1 MPTAWR
7 PIFVSFPTTVPE
19 TSPGFN
25 LDAYKGSNLEAIV
38 RLPSDVKKIG
48 AIKLV
53 GCAQNMFGLAMLDIK
68 EVATNNG
75 ALLTNE
81 NYDKTMNANGN
92 FFAIPAYTAHPN
104 SGLTSGSAS
113 TLWDSSAEGLRC
125 VAFTPRNMTT
135 LTFTLRHP
143 VTNKPLTHGETMLS
157 TVHGSANLTLTNGSN
172 QCFLWLRILTEC
184 DD

>member
-7 PIFVSFPTTVPE
+7 PIFVSFPTTVPDT

-25 LDAYKGSNLEAIV
+25 LDAYKGSTLEAIV

-53 GCAQNMFGLAMLDIK
+53 GCAQNMFRLAMLDIK

-81 NYDKTMNANGN
+81 NYDKTTNGNGN
-92 FFAIPAYTAHPN
+92 FFAIPNTGKDAYPSLN
-104 SGLTSGSAS
+104 TSSR

-135 LTFTLRHP
+135 LTFTLKDP
-143 VTNKPLTHGETMLS
+143 ITNKSLTHGESILRTIH
-157 TVHGSANLTLTNGSN
+157 TNANPLLTNGSN

>member
-53 GCAQNMFGLAMLDIK
+53 GCSQNMFRLAMLDIK

-81 NYDKTMNANGN
+81 NYDKTANGNGN
-92 FFAIPAYTAHPN
+92 FFAIPTTAKDTYHQTCP
-104 SGLTSGSAS
+104 S

-135 LTFTLRHP
+135 LTFTLRDP
-143 VTNKPLTHGETMLS
+143 VTNKPLTHGETMLQKFHA
-157 TVHGSANLTLTNGSN
+157 TQDTLTNGSN